1 MGLRGVARCGA
12 RPGSALVFLD
22 RVLGLLIPS
31 LVAVGLVGALPVAD
45 AQADPARKLPARFM
59 RSPYSLMSLSVGY
72 PNDGWQLRAKQL
84 RESASLSIK
93 ANSRQNSYGHPAL
106 VLMLQ
111 RSAREMAEAY
121 PGSVMVVGD
130 VSAEAG
136 GPLSGHRSHQSGR
149 DADVGFYARDW
160 KGRPFVPERFVSY
173 GADGKAKNFPG
184 LSFDDERNWA
194 LVVSWLRDNRAGV
207 THVFVSRD
215 LRQRLLDHGSRSP
228 ERHLVTRISNLLRQP
243 KSVSAHDDHFH
254 VRIACPERQEAICNP
269 GVK

>member
-1 MGLRGVARCGA
+1 MV
-12 RPGSALVFLD
+12 SLD
-22 RVLGLLIPS
+22 RISGLLIPS
-31 LVAVGLVGALPVAD
+31 LLVGGLAVGTLPIPT
-45 AQADPARKLPARFM
+45 AQADPARKLPARFA

-84 RESASLSIK
+84 RPSEALRIKRNSAEH
-93 ANSRQNSYGHPAL
+93 SYGHPAL
-106 VLMLQ
+106 ILMLQ
-111 RSAREMAEAY
+111 RSAGEIAEAY

-130 VSAEAG
+130 VAAKAG
-136 GPLSGHRSHQSGR
+136 GPLQGHRSHQSGR

-160 KGRPFVPERFVSY
+160 RGRPFTPERFVSY
-173 GADGKAKNFPG
+173 GADGKAKNYPG
-184 LSFDDERNWA
+184 LYFDDERNWA

-215 LRQRLLDHGSRSP
+215 LRERLLAHGRKSAQRT
-228 ERHLVTRISNLLRQP
+228 LVGRIGNLLRQP

-254 VRIACPERQEAICNP
+254 VRIACPARQEAICQP